1 MPGPPQKR
9 VSEAPARFPKKSN
22 STATAADGRYAAR
35 YKGRPVT
42 SPPQSP
48 DSDAPAD
55 ASAEPS
61 RTLDIDLGAR
71 FGAFRAGLT
80 RPIVFFD
87 IEATG
92 TDPLSDRIV
101 EISLLRV
108 EPGDGAIE
116 RARTF
121 RINPEMK
128 IPLEAVEIHGITDES
143 LADAPRFSD
152 LASALLALIADCDL
166 GGFSIGRFDV
176 RMLQAEFIRAGTFI
190 DLSSTRVVDSQVIF
204 HRREPRNLS
213 AALRFYRDKD
223 LEGAHG
229 AEADTVASLEVFA
242 GQLERYEDLE
252 LDIEAL
258 HEVSASH
265 NDAFCDLGRRFM
277 WRDNEPT
284 FNFGRLRGKSLR
296 WVAGD
301 PTERRYLKWFLEGH
315 FEEDAKTIV
324 REALKGRIRRRKR
337 RLAAP
342 TAAAAPS
349 AAN

>member
-1 MPGPPQKR
+1 MP
-9 VSEAPARFPKKSN
+9 
-22 STATAADGRYAAR
+22 R
-35 YKGRPVT
+35 YKRDPVT
-42 SPPQSP
+42 SSPQSP
-48 DSDAPAD
+48 DSDAPVQD
-55 ASAEPS
+55 SAERS
-61 RTLDIDLGAR
+61 RTLDLDFGPR

-80 RPIVFFD
+80 RPIIFFD

-108 EPGDGAIE
+108 EPGDAPIE

-121 RINPEMK
+121 RINPQMK
-128 IPLEAVEIHGITDES
+128 IPIEAVEIHGITDEA
-143 LADAPRFSD
+143 LANEPAFSEV
-152 LASALLALIADCDL
+152 SEALLALIADCDL

-176 RMLQAEFIRAGTFI
+176 RILQAEFVRAGTFV
-190 DLSSTRVVDSQVIF
+190 DLSSTRIVDSQVIF

-324 REALKGRIRRRKR
+324 KDALKGRIRRRRR
-337 RLAAP
+337 RLAKAESA
-342 TAAAAPS
+342 TARPS
-349 AAN
+349 AN